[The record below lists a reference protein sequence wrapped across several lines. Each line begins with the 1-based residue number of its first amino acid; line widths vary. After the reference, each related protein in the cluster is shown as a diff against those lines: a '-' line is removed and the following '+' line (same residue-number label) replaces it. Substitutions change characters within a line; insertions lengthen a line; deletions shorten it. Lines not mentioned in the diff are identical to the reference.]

1 MTKSESVHKQAGFL
15 EKEVRRIIFSE
26 IKKNDIAELYN
37 VLKVLHRDQRKSKLW
52 ICMGRHDSWFNSPE
66 EMTLFLQGFRV
77 GMLLLDDDFLN
88 DVGDAIK
95 GRPKL

>member
-1 MTKSESVHKQAGFL
+1 MTKTENIH
-15 EKEVRRIIFSE
+15 EKAELFKRKFGGLFSDV
-26 IKKNDIAELYN
+26 KKSDVAELYN
-37 VLKVLHRDQRKSKLW
+37 ILKNIHRDQRKSKLW
-52 ICMGRHDSWFNSPE
+52 ICMGRHDTWFNNPE

-95 GRPKL
+95 GRPKV